1 MLKIMTFVF
10 NPFSENT
17 YLIWDDDSKEAAV
30 IDPGFH
36 VEDEEK
42 QFDDFVSANNL
53 KLKYLINTHGHIDHV
68 LGNAYVKKNYEAE
81 YITPEKDVF
90 MIKMVKQQGETF
102 GMNVN
107 ESPEADAFITE
118 EFELRLGETNGKFLF
133 TPGHSPG
140 EYCLYFEEDKIC
152 FTGDVLFRESIGRYD
167 LWGGDEKI
175 LMDSINTKLLSLPE
189 DVTIYPGHGGS
200 STIGHE
206 MKNNPYLV

>member
-17 YLIWDDDSKEAAV
+17 YLIWDDESKEAAV

-36 VEDEEK
+36 VEEEEK
-42 QFDDFVSANNL
+42 QFDDFVSGNNL
-53 KLKYLINTHGHIDHV
+53 KLKYLVNTHGHIDHV
-68 LGNAYVKKNYEAE
+68 LGNAYVKKNYEVE

-90 MIKMVKQQGETF
+90 MINMLKQQGETF
-102 GMNVN
+102 GIDVN
-107 ESPEADAFITE
+107 ESPVADAFITE

-140 EYCLYFEEDKIC
+140 EYCLYFAEDKIC
-152 FTGDVLFRESIGRYD
+152 FTGDVLFREGIGRYD
-167 LWGGDEKI
+167 LWGGNEKV
-175 LMDSINTKLLSLPE
+175 LMDSIKTKLMTLPE

-206 MKNNPYLV
+206 MKNNPYLL